1 MEKKEYIKPVMEIV
15 ELSHSEPLL
24 QDSGE
29 ADTEFGH
36 LTDPTGSQHA

>member
-24 QDSGE
+24 QDSGL
-29 ADTEFGH
+29 DTEFGH